1 MTNSDEDNN
10 NKNDAKNDEVEERTL
25 AQDVHRRFQAL
36 LQVPAVARG
45 DEGTATASPTTV
57 EDKIWQ
63 LEHVLQLHLTSVD
76 AYLTLQGPSQGH
88 FPTLDWNANF
98 RKACAVCWWIRPRLI
113 IESEDKNDDD
123 NSEGKATEE
132 KSTTQEGDT
141 PSQPPSPMA
150 ATDMLGGNASAQT
163 RILYRFSTSA
173 DDATAQG
180 VCVTVGDWKA
190 NADQTT
196 VSTILTAYTLPHFYF
211 QQQHNM
217 NDDDGTTNNTY
228 APSQQ
233 NYASVVRVPVTLEV
247 GRWQLLTLQHAAP
260 YLKRPYWS
268 VSVDGRLAGQGELKY
283 PTIQPS
289 PTNTTSDMLDYNAV
303 LQNVVV
309 GGATV
314 ETPKDKSDQDNNRNT
329 GKGDGNTNENK
340 PDHQKS
346 ATELNQKDTKQGKDM
361 KDTEPKTLPL
371 WLDVASVALY
381 GQVISPSMQALV
393 AEAGPNLS
401 LQKGGRILATLPP
414 VANWSKG
421 SALQG
426 PKVGIPLT
434 VHSAALELQR
444 LASQF
449 VFGVTATE
457 MRVLGVNDSGDG
469 RTTTRRLVCPAVVLA
484 GTTDQTPRVGL
495 IRPGPCLRFL
505 DEDQVPV
512 WYQTGHCQ
520 HYAAVAE
527 YLLQT
532 NDVALKD
539 DGFSSSR
546 NLSVILQEQGALTA
560 LVLPFFLALCPPGK
574 VVDQQ
579 AELYKQSV
587 HMLHDLYSN
596 DGKYA
601 AALIRTLAAYLEHG
615 GARVH
620 EEALQAGVL
629 HVLAS
634 SLRLGLLR
642 CEKVHFFKTPPT
654 SVESL
659 RKRFNDLR
667 DEILPQTRHESP
679 SVVPTPIA
687 EACAALTAACCGPA
701 VAGLVEDAT
710 PAVQM
715 RRSSD
720 VALTALF
727 GLALDYDLWGSLPA
741 AATVIRAAAERY
753 GGPSMACG
761 LILRCQVSVQYFL
774 DAARIRWEGNKNA
787 GANKRQLEEVADDL
801 ARMLFAMLLSSLS
814 NRRHI
819 SQGEHDISAC
829 MGALSDSPLGG
840 FGAHVVLNALLAVLA
855 WCEVVPHDLARVY
868 TAMGNQH
875 KDDVKMQVAGRLG
888 RNLLSAQFHDVI
900 APMILSR
907 TVFAGDRA
915 PSGGSVEQDSGAM
928 SWPAH
933 WRLSLLMFA
942 WVASIAGPDGLI
954 ASRSTGSLLLA
965 AGVAGSLQGSMESA
979 RKQHMEALLMP
990 PPAMALMIGS
1000 TVRDEWSY
1008 SDLLSDRLQIMMP
1021 LVPGIVASLLPLTT
1035 VVPPNLLVA
1044 LSELLNTVGGTFH
1057 RVYGGVIHSTGGE
1070 KSGLSPPGSGHSEGV
1085 KAAKTFVP
1093 HFLVIAM
1100 LLEKQMDLLK
1110 TSDVDGDDDSSVIIP
1125 SPQTK
1130 SDSIRRMDQLSWIDV
1145 SSESV
1150 ISEMTLNVESAEM
1163 ATDAKR
1169 VYSVL
1174 RFCQTSVLNTTAGLL
1189 SNAMA
1194 LGGSGASVTL
1204 WQSVLSTLRDSV
1216 SFAGKETF
1224 VNPDSADGQTTP
1236 NNESIDKPD
1245 FALAQNVLCHLVATV
1260 ILKSLKR
1267 HYQWAVWGYE
1277 LSSAMTGLCT
1287 LIEEMELLKKPLGMG
1302 HDEDIYSRDQILL
1315 ICSLLDILEY
1325 GRDATG
1331 WCQLALPAMTTTS
1344 EVRSSR
1350 QPDLS
1355 ASSKLLLPVLHPSY
1369 RVLMDCVSKIPS
1381 TLNIRAPQ
1389 KDGGGGD
1396 VAQSLLTITMKELDS
1411 TLTAAIV
1418 GLSFYNARDIAL
1430 GAMAVFRKAATGYHE
1445 TGDTTAEKLCN
1456 GLLCKVAEELRERY
1470 KAEKRLRETT
1480 LFDAY
1485 EEAGSP
1491 PSNNARNAAFE
1502 SQAVERLLLGGNV
1515 SDLHSTTRGGSPS
1528 EEITFASKSEEISEE
1543 LEAETEIRP
1552 DRRTSSSDDFVLF
1565 HTPSNEEKSETSRL
1579 GFAQYDGLGA
1589 ALETC
1594 EQIAGKDWKG
1604 DKVGALLG
1612 PLSKYLDAWDTMAT
1626 EDSEETEL
1634 VKLFEGNLSI
1644 ESTNSMGSDGS
1655 AGRSPWVSIHGS
1667 ESAADAMSTYFEL
1680 AASEK
1685 SRLMELCARFL
1696 PSARY
1701 SRISYAERYCWA
1713 RLSEMNEF
1721 DNLLNW
1727 ERGMP
1732 DGNRDIRSR
1741 IPTIPVQPQFRR
1753 YIPKYLDHSPSD
1765 QTASP
1770 RADDTKE
1777 VPKRDH
1783 ERHLTSAEDLDAFTK
1798 NLIEAGKLEIVDITK
1813 KETEDDVD
1821 DPDMEIGQ
1829 SSSIDLLDDD
1839 GVFIESGM
1847 DAEPRKFSSRESLTS
1862 ESDKVSKTDSATDM
1876 DEAHS
1881 KVEDSYDED
1890 MDLSIGLGGKGAHH
1904 HITSSAFATPPDN
1917 AASSLS
1923 LMQSAAK
1930 GMIEM
1935 HLDNCLHVK
1944 PEGSRPCTMLLTAT
1958 HLILEYDADLDG
1970 FYDGELLAVQEEAD
1984 RQKMIEDVGGS
1995 KDTEKEDAY
2004 HKTWLRR
2011 QREIAALRPKSI
2023 RWNLSELSHAYLRR
2037 FRLRDSSIE
2046 LFFIAS
2052 GGASFGDFGINPT
2065 SSSVFLDFG
2074 SGKDGNTRRDE
2085 AAYAIM
2091 KRAPPQALKQWPD
2104 RSTQFLHDQL
2114 NRLAL
2119 GWVEGRISNFDY
2131 LLHLN
2136 LLSGRSFNDIC
2147 QYPVFPWVLS
2157 DYTSEEVPDLT
2168 NKNSFRD
2175 LSKPVGALN
2184 PSRLEEFIERFNSFA
2199 DPLIPAFMYGS
2210 HYSTSAG
2217 VVLHFLVRLH
2227 PFAGLHRQ
2235 LQSGHFDVADRLFS
2249 SVPRTWSMCTGQSA
2263 AEVKEITPEWYC
2275 NPSFLRNTNNF
2286 KLGTS
2291 QEGETLG
2298 DVELPPWAKGSPE
2311 KFVDVMRAALESE
2324 VCSNML
2330 SDWIDLI
2337 FGRKQQGPE
2346 AVKAHNVF
2354 FYLTYYGSVDVA
2366 SIEDES
2372 LRQATEL
2379 QIAHFGQCPMQLF
2392 KRAHVRRLPRS
2403 LYRVGFYQSIGLFSQ
2418 KLPEASGDEKDSQD
2432 DTQSK
2437 IVHSP
2442 IQKVVGEPFFL
2453 PFFSAPLS
2461 HWVHLDAPP
2470 PGPHAALIALRLA
2483 GTDRC
2488 LAVDARGIYH
2498 TFRWAWRPEEYMDDE
2513 SNNNNHFDRGCFIAQ
2528 RELHRFQSVPRLM
2541 YTPSNG
2547 EIPAVAI
2554 SKTLFAGR
2562 SVLLVLCPGDGR
2574 GALGMQLVDPARG
2587 QVRAE
2592 VSIPSAHAAKITCIS
2607 TEPIG
2612 TAAGQGGVGGELA
2625 LVGSADGNASLW
2637 RFMSS
2642 HYLPLRP
2649 RVRLGGHGG
2658 NPLFATALCSTL
2670 HVGVT
2675 MSKDRCC
2682 VHSLTNGG
2690 LIRSFAPPSSV
2701 IDLPDVVKDTTRFA
2715 ETSALAVSVQG
2726 YIVAVCQ
2733 SKFASGGGS
2742 IRSVNTLVL
2751 LTIEGV
2757 CLGSKPLENWRGLPQ
2772 KIQCTPDGTAALV
2785 CAGRGVTIHRLS
2797 SIQPLDFIDELQVTE
2812 TDDLSDIVGCY
2823 DLDVGPSLHR
2833 PVCAAAACST
2843 GALRLH
2849 ALPGISAWSERN
2861 KKSGLSQTVGSALAS
2876 PARRV
2881 GRAVRKGFGFGNRIV
2896 DVGREIGSE
2905 VKADVREKGVGG
2917 FLGSMI
2923 FGSK

>member
-1 MTNSDEDNN
+1 M
-10 NKNDAKNDEVEERTL
+10 
-25 AQDVHRRFQAL
+25 
-36 LQVPAVARG
+36 
-45 DEGTATASPTTV
+45 
-57 EDKIWQ
+57 
-63 LEHVLQLHLTSVD
+63 
-76 AYLTLQGPSQGH
+76 
-88 FPTLDWNANF
+88 
-98 RKACAVCWWIRPRLI
+98 
-113 IESEDKNDDD
+113 
-123 NSEGKATEE
+123 
-132 KSTTQEGDT
+132 
-141 PSQPPSPMA
+141 
-150 ATDMLGGNASAQT
+150 
-163 RILYRFSTSA
+163 
-173 DDATAQG
+173 
-180 VCVTVGDWKA
+180 
-190 NADQTT
+190 
-196 VSTILTAYTLPHFYF
+196 
-211 QQQHNM
+211 
-217 NDDDGTTNNTY
+217 
-228 APSQQ
+228 
-233 NYASVVRVPVTLEV
+233 
-247 GRWQLLTLQHAAP
+247 
-260 YLKRPYWS
+260 
-268 VSVDGRLAGQGELKY
+268 
-283 PTIQPS
+283 
-289 PTNTTSDMLDYNAV
+289 
-303 LQNVVV
+303 
-309 GGATV
+309 
-314 ETPKDKSDQDNNRNT
+314 
-329 GKGDGNTNENK
+329 
-340 PDHQKS
+340 
-346 ATELNQKDTKQGKDM
+346 
-361 KDTEPKTLPL
+361 
-371 WLDVASVALY
+371 
-381 GQVISPSMQALV
+381 
-393 AEAGPNLS
+393 
-401 LQKGGRILATLPP
+401 
-414 VANWSKG
+414 
-421 SALQG
+421 
-426 PKVGIPLT
+426 
-434 VHSAALELQR
+434 
-444 LASQF
+444 
-449 VFGVTATE
+449 
-457 MRVLGVNDSGDG
+457 
-469 RTTTRRLVCPAVVLA
+469 
-484 GTTDQTPRVGL
+484 
-495 IRPGPCLRFL
+495 
-505 DEDQVPV
+505 
-512 WYQTGHCQ
+512 
-520 HYAAVAE
+520 
-527 YLLQT
+527 
-532 NDVALKD
+532 
-539 DGFSSSR
+539 
-546 NLSVILQEQGALTA
+546 
-560 LVLPFFLALCPPGK
+560 PFFLALCPPGK

-579 AELYKQSV
+579 GELYEHSI
-587 HMLHDLYSN
+587 HMLHALYSN

-601 AALIRTLAAYLEHG
+601 AALIRTLAAYLENG

-620 EEALQAGVL
+620 EEALQCGVL
-629 HVLAS
+629 HILAS

-642 CEKVHFFKTPPT
+642 CDKVHFFKTPPT

-687 EACAALTAACCGPA
+687 EACAALIAACCGPI
-701 VAGLVEDAT
+701 VPGIVEDAT

-741 AATVIRAAAERY
+741 AATVVRAAAARY
-753 GGPSMACG
+753 GGPSVACG

-774 DAARIRWEGNKNA
+774 DAARLRWEGNKNN
-787 GANKRQLEEVADDL
+787 GADKEQLVELADDL
-801 ARMLFAMLLSSLS
+801 ARMLLATLLSSLS

-855 WCEVVPHDLARVY
+855 WCEVVPQDLARAY
-868 TAMGNQH
+868 TPMGNRH
-875 KDDVKMQVAGRLG
+875 KDEVKMQVAGRLG

-915 PSGGSVEQDSGAM
+915 PSGGSGQQEAGAM

-933 WRLSLLMFA
+933 WRLSLLMFS

-965 AGVAGSLQGSMESA
+965 AGVAGSLQGSMEGA
-979 RKQHMEALLMP
+979 RKTHMEALVMP

-1035 VVPPNLLVA
+1035 VVSPGLLVA
-1044 LSELLNTVGGTFH
+1044 LSELLNTVGSTFH

-1070 KSGLSPPGSGHSEGV
+1070 KSGLSSPGSGHAEGI

-1093 HFLVIAM
+1093 HLLVIAM
-1100 LLEKQMDLLK
+1100 LLEKQIDLLK
-1110 TSDVDGDDDSSVIIP
+1110 TSDVDGDDDLAVMVP
-1125 SPQTK
+1125 RPQTK
-1130 SDSIRRMDQLSWIDV
+1130 SESIRRMDQLSWIDV

-1150 ISEMTLNVESAEM
+1150 ISEMTLDIDSAET

-1169 VYSVL
+1169 VHAVL
-1174 RFCQTSVLNTTAGLL
+1174 RFCQTSVLNTTAGLI
-1189 SNAMA
+1189 SNAMT

-1204 WQSVLSTLRDSV
+1204 WQNVLSTLRDSV
-1216 SFAGKETF
+1216 SFAGKDTF
-1224 VNPDSADGQTTP
+1224 VNPAAADGQTTP
-1236 NNESIDKPD
+1236 KKEPSDKPD

-1267 HYQWAVWGYE
+1267 HYQWAVWSYE
-1277 LSSAMTGLCT
+1277 LSSAMSGLCT
-1287 LIEEMELLKKPLGMG
+1287 LIEEMELLKNPLGMV
-1302 HDEDIYSRDQILL
+1302 HDEDSYSRDQVLL
-1315 ICSLLDILEY
+1315 ICALLDILEY

-1331 WCQLALPAMTTTS
+1331 WCQLALPAMTATN
-1344 EVRSSR
+1344 EVRSAR
-1350 QPDLS
+1350 EPDLS
-1355 ASSKLLLPVLHPSY
+1355 ASSKLLLPVLHPSF
-1369 RVLMDCVSKIPS
+1369 RVLMDCVGKIPS
-1381 TLNIRAPQ
+1381 KLNIRAPQ
-1389 KDGGGGD
+1389 KDEGEDGRAGTE
-1396 VAQSLLTITMKELDS
+1396 SLLATTMKELDS

-1430 GAMAVFRKAATGYHE
+1430 GAMAVLRKAAAGYRE
-1445 TGDTTAEKLCN
+1445 GGDTAAERLCN
-1456 GLLCKVAEELRERY
+1456 VLLCKVAEELRERY

-1491 PSNNARNAAFE
+1491 PSPNARRAAFE
-1502 SQAVERLLLGGNV
+1502 SQAVERLLLGGDV
-1515 SDLHSTTRGGSPS
+1515 SDVHSTIPLESPS
-1528 EEITFASKSEEISEE
+1528 EEITFASRGEDLTE
-1543 LEAETEIRP
+1543 EAEPKETKVQP
-1552 DRRTSSSDDFVLF
+1552 LRRTSSSEDFVLF
-1565 HTPSNEEKSETSRL
+1565 HTPSNEGNSKTSRL
-1579 GFAQYDGLGA
+1579 GFAQYEGLGA
-1589 ALETC
+1589 ALEAY
-1594 EQIAGKDWKG
+1594 ERSGQDSKG
-1604 DKVGALLG
+1604 DKVGAVLG
-1612 PLSKYLDAWDTMAT
+1612 PLSKYLDAWDTIAT
-1626 EDSEETEL
+1626 KDSEETEL

-1644 ESTNSMGSDGS
+1644 ESTNSVGSDGS

-1685 SRLMELCARFL
+1685 SRLLELSARFL

-1701 SRISYAERYCWA
+1701 SRMSYAERYCWA

-1721 DNLLNW
+1721 ADLLNW

-1741 IPTIPVQPQFRR
+1741 IPTIPVPPQFRR

-1765 QTASP
+1765 QPASP
-1770 RADDTKE
+1770 PADDAKKA
-1777 VPKRDH
+1777 PKRDQ
-1783 ERHLTSAEDLDAFTK
+1783 ERHLTLAEELDAFTK

-1813 KETEDDVD
+1813 KEAVD
-1821 DPDMEIGQ
+1821 DADEPDVGVGQ
-1829 SSSIDLLDDD
+1829 ASSIDLLDDD
-1839 GVFIESGM
+1839 GAFIESGM
-1847 DAEPRKFSSRESLTS
+1847 ESEPRKFSSREESGTS
-1862 ESDKVSKTDSATDM
+1862 ESEKGSKTDSTTDM
-1876 DEAHS
+1876 EESHP
-1881 KVEDSYDED
+1881 KIEDSYDD
-1890 MDLSIGLGGKGAHH
+1890 DPMDLSNGLGGKGAHH

-1984 RQKMIEDVGGS
+1984 RQKMIEDVGGT
-1995 KDTEKEDAY
+1995 KDAEKEDSY

-2011 QREIAALRPKSI
+2011 QREVAALRPKSI

-2052 GGASFGDFGINPT
+2052 GGASFGDFGINPA

-2074 SGKDGNTRRDE
+2074 SGKDGNARRDD

-2104 RSTQFLHDQL
+2104 RSAQFLHDQL

-2168 NKNSFRD
+2168 DKNSFRD

-2184 PSRLEEFIERFNSFA
+2184 PSRLEEFIERFDSFA

-2217 VVLHFLVRLH
+2217 VVLHFLVRMH

-2249 SVPRTWSMCTGQSA
+2249 SVPRTWAMCTGQSA

-2403 LYRVGFYQSIGLFSQ
+2403 LYRLGFYQSIGLFSQ
-2418 KLPEASGDEKDSQD
+2418 KLPEAVSDEDESKEDA
-2432 DTQSK
+2432 QSK

-2498 TFRWAWRPEEYMDDE
+2498 TFRWAWRSEEYIDDE
-2513 SNNNNHFDRGCFIAQ
+2513 SNTNNHFDRGCFIAQ

-2547 EIPAVAI
+2547 ESPPVAI

-2592 VSIPSAHAAKITCIS
+2592 VTIPSAHSAKITCIS

-2649 RVRLGGHGG
+2649 RVRLGGHDG

-2670 HVGVT
+2670 HIGVT
-2675 MSKDRCC
+2675 LSKDRIC

-2690 LIRSFAPPSSV
+2690 LMRSFSPPSSV
-2701 IDLPDVVKDTTRFA
+2701 IDLPDAVEGTTRFA

-2733 SKFASGGGS
+2733 SKFAPGGGS
-2742 IRSVNTLVL
+2742 MRSVNTLVL

-2757 CLGSKPLENWRGLPQ
+2757 CLGSKPLENWRGVPQ
-2772 KIQCTPDGTAALV
+2772 KIQCTPDGTAAMV

-2812 TDDLSDIVGCY
+2812 TDDLSDIVGCF

-2861 KKSGLSQTVGSALAS
+2861 KKSGLTQTVGSALAS

-2881 GRAVRKGFGFGNRIV
+2881 GRAVRKGFGFGNKIV

-2905 VKADVREKGVGG
+2905 VKADVKEKGVGG